1 MPPKPYSE
9 PVYVPP
15 RPRGRPRKAA
25 NAPEYGHNA
34 GTATAGSR
42 ANSGPE
48 IGALALQAVAP
59 LAPRLLDLAGAAA
72 YMAVSPW
79 TIRQWE
85 AEGALPRVRIP
96 LPITNKRRGGE
107 CRKLLFDRADL
118 DQLIERSKESAP

>member
-1 MPPKPYSE
+1 MSHRPYTT
-9 PVYVPP
+9 PAYVPP
-15 RPRGRPRKAA
+15 RPRGRPRKAM
-25 NAPEYGHNA
+25 NEPGNGHNP

-42 ANSGPE
+42 VNSGGNR
-48 IGALALQAVAP
+48 GALALQAVAP

-85 AEGALPRVRIP
+85 AEGALPRVRIS

>member
-1 MPPKPYSE
+1 MD
-9 PVYVPP
+9 
-15 RPRGRPRKAA
+15 
-25 NAPEYGHNA
+25 
-34 GTATAGSR
+34 
-42 ANSGPE
+42 SGPNG
-48 IGALALQAVAP
+48 GAQALQAVAP

-85 AEGALPRVRIP
+85 AEGALPRVRIS

-107 CRKLLFDRADL
+107 CRKLLFDLADL

>member
-1 MPPKPYSE
+1 M
-9 PVYVPP
+9 
-15 RPRGRPRKAA
+15 
-25 NAPEYGHNA
+25 

-48 IGALALQAVAP
+48 IGAPALQAVAP

-85 AEGALPRVRIP
+85 AEGALPRVRID
-96 LPITNKRRGGE
+96 LQITNKRRGGE

>member
-1 MPPKPYSE
+1 M
-9 PVYVPP
+9 
-15 RPRGRPRKAA
+15 
-25 NAPEYGHNA
+25 
-34 GTATAGSR
+34 
-42 ANSGPE
+42 NSARNTSAQ
-48 IGALALQAVAP
+48 ALHAVAP

-85 AEGALPRVRIP
+85 AEGALPRIRIS

>member
-1 MPPKPYSE
+1 MSPKRLGVMVKQLRQFTRLPLKGVRTLSGE
-9 PVYVPP
+9 
-15 RPRGRPRKAA
+15 
-25 NAPEYGHNA
+25 
-34 GTATAGSR
+34 TLTAGSR
-42 ANSGPE
+42 MDSGPNG
-48 IGALALQAVAP
+48 GAQALQAVAP
-59 LAPRLLDLAGAAA
+59 LAPRLLDLPSAAA

-85 AEGALPRVRIP
+85 AEGALPRVRIS